1 MKDDSLNPGHVQ
13 DDVGEAANLYERLAT
28 AFDVTFWD
36 NRGGID
42 LEYVTGEQVTSRLNQ
57 ELGFMNWSFRITEH
71 GISHEAD
78 EAWVM
83 GELTV
88 TIDGQTA
95 VRQQFGSQKVKR
107 KRSDERIL
115 DIGFDLKGAATDS
128 LKKCAS
134 LIGIGLW
141 LSAKEA
147 GPDGKP
153 IPKGRP
159 ERRRPS
165 ADSRLRQMANDAAPV
180 KPGPRVKPAPPAKP
194 APATRPQEPTPLRPA
209 APLTETPAMAC
220 KECSAEI
227 WPNREVKI
235 REKTITG
242 ADLIEK
248 SRAEFKKVLCL
259 TCFGRYWAGRSPKPA
274 NAASE

>member
-1 MKDDSLNPGHVQ
+1 MTGDVTVKDDSLNPDHVQ
-13 DDVGEAANLYERLAT
+13 DDVGEAENLYVRLAT

-134 LIGIGLW
+134 LIGVGLW

-147 GPDGKP
+147 GPDGRP
-153 IPKGRP
+153 IPKGHP
-159 ERRRPS
+159 ERRRPA
-165 ADSRLRQMANDAAPV
+165 ADSRLRQMANDAPA
-180 KPGPRVKPAPPAKP
+180 VKPA
-194 APATRPQEPTPLRPA
+194 PQEPTPLRPA

-248 SRAEFKKVLCL
+248 SQAEFKKVLCL